1 MRPWDTHAK
10 APQGRPGWRP
20 GGRPG
25 RETQNHSLRTGPLQ
39 SVLNRK
45 PNPHADSRLLRKHHW
60 GLGATR
66 LQNEEGARG
75 QREWESQATG
85 TPHRLRPDLTT
96 AGPPGP
102 SGPATMVTASGKGV
116 PKGYTQLVR
125 DPVPS
130 PWSISTSLGGK
141 GTRGL
146 LKDQGDR
153 QCAGARRRHGP
164 FYRPMMVNDLP
175 KIHRKSQDLSP
186 KTTLGFTST
195 LLRCHFYMTTCVHH
209 WGMTNALTRA
219 ASTTRAPPSI
229 QGSGPGPDT

>member
-1 MRPWDTHAK
+1 MGESGHRDTPQAQTRPHHSW
-10 APQGRPGWRP
+10 APRPLGP
-20 GGRPG
+20 GHDG
-25 RETQNHSLRTGPLQ
+25 
-39 SVLNRK
+39 
-45 PNPHADSRLLRKHHW
+45 
-60 GLGATR
+60 
-66 LQNEEGARG
+66 
-75 QREWESQATG
+75 
-85 TPHRLRPDLTT
+85 HRLW
-96 AGPPGP
+96 
-102 SGPATMVTASGKGV
+102 KGS
-116 PKGYTQLVR
+116 PERLHTVR
-125 DPVPS
+125 DPAPS

-219 ASTTRAPPSI
+219 ASTTWAPPLHLGVWARARHVKGTPPI
-229 QGSGPGPDT
+229 QVPLTHRF